1 MYTQRIKCSIYF
13 LSIAALCYFSSCVSA
28 AHPQSHFP
36 IKVVEGT
43 VQMHIA
49 LIPVKSYADIGRG
62 YNDYEAAL
70 KEYQKHHI
78 PNTIP
83 HEERNTSSHTF
94 FQDPRDTRYRKKS
107 DIPAKKNE
115 AEYFVKEITQGNEL
129 RWHIP
134 RDFRIEVIIT
144 NPYTETAVCGCGTKP
159 FLLKTGEKTLLY
171 FYH

>member
-13 LSIAALCYFSSCVSA
+13 LSIAALCSFSSCVSA

-49 LIPVKSYADIGRG
+49 LIPVKSYSDTGRG

-83 HEERNTSSHTF
+83 QEERNTSSHTF
-94 FQDPRDTRYRKKS
+94 FKDPRDTRYRKKVIS
-107 DIPAKKNE
+107 RKKRMRLN
-115 AEYFVKEITQGNEL
+115 IL
-129 RWHIP
+129 
-134 RDFRIEVIIT
+134 
-144 NPYTETAVCGCGTKP
+144 
-159 FLLKTGEKTLLY
+159 
-171 FYH
+171 